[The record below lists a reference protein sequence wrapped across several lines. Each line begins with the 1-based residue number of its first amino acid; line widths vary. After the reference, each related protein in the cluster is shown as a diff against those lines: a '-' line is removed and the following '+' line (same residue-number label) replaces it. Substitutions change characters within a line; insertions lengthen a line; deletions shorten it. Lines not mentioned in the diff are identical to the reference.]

1 MPYLVRF
8 KKERITNPTNQ
19 GENMK
24 NLRRLGAAAVLT
36 CVLALSAFAGEI
48 QTPPC
53 SSPDPGETQTPPCAA
68 ARSDMGTPAEAST
81 PGAKGTPTLASNETL
96 FTEIAADVLRNV
108 LSLF

>member
-24 NLRRLGAAAVLT
+24 NLGKLGAAAVLM

-48 QTPPC
+48 PTPPC
-53 SSPDPGETQTPPCAA
+53 GAEPGQTSTPPCAS

-81 PGAKGTPTLASNETL
+81 TPGDMGGPTLGSNETSL
-96 FTEIAADVLRNV
+96 TEFAASVLLNA